1 MENKWNKSGQKPRFL
16 KTCDIIEVDGK
27 HICGLFSMFGSV
39 RQNRD
44 SDETKFPFFGI
55 LWYNKNEE
63 ETIFPSL
70 CLAAEKMRKI
80 CGKNAEK
87 TGHFCGQKCR
97 FSESCDIIE
106 VEGDLIYS
114 ASFHLGI

>member
-1 MENKWNKSGQKPRFL
+1 MISYEGLLQKLNKGNIFPASLPGWNKSGQKPRFL

-63 ETIFPSL
+63 ETISPSL

-80 CGKNAEK
+80 CGKNRPFLRTK
-87 TGHFCGQKCR
+87 MPVF
-97 FSESCDIIE
+97 
-106 VEGDLIYS
+106 
-114 ASFHLGI
+114 GIL